1 MYVKSNFMQFFMSA
15 HPKNV
20 SYSIL

>member
-1 MYVKSNFMQFFMSA
+1 MQFFMSA